1 VPTRIKDV
9 DGGSIGAGGGSL
21 EPVRGGKPV
30 DSATSGSGSTPGS
43 AADSVHITDS
53 ARALAALSQA
63 IQAAP
68 DMDSGRVATL
78 QQAIANGSYSVDPGR
93 IANRMLQFE
102 QDVGSSGSGG
112 SGS

>member
-1 VPTRIKDV
+1 MPSRIKDV

-30 DSATSGSGSTPGS
+30 DSTTSGSGSSAGS
-43 AADSVHITDS
+43 GADSVHITDS
-53 ARALAALSQA
+53 ARALASLSQA
-63 IQAAP
+63 VEASP
-68 DMDSGRVATL
+68 DVDTGRVATL

-93 IANRMLQFE
+93 IAGRMLQFE
-102 QDVGSSGSGG
+102 QDLAG